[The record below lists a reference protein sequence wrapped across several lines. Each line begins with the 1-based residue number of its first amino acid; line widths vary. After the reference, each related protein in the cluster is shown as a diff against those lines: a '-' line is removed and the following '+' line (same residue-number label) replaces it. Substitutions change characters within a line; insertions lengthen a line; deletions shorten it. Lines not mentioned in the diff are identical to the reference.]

1 MLLSQ
6 FCKMD
11 KRSGDWLHNSVNVL
25 MNAEPYTSW
34 LNFVLFIN
42 FLKMLLHLHICWF
55 LFPDDYKNGK
65 TDTKQIHSNLG

>member
-1 MLLSQ
+1 MLLSR

-25 MNAEPYTSW
+25 MNAEPYTLW

-42 FLKMLLHLHICWF
+42 FFKNAASFAYMLVSL
-55 LFPDDYKNGK
+55 PR
-65 TDTKQIHSNLG
+65 